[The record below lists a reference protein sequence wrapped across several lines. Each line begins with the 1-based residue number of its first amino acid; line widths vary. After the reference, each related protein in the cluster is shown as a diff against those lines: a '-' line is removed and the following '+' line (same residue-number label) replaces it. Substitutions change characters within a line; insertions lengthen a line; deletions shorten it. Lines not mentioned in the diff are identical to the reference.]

1 MRKLRLPVGVRDVVT
16 KMDKKENVYTPVA
29 SYANLKSAES
39 AIVGSQTVDQLREAL
54 RRFGPQI
61 GYKAFSYIFLDKL
74 TPEAMKPDEAV
85 TEAARMELQG
95 DIHGAHDIYRR
106 VLEVHPGHPIA
117 LAKMQDPADRL
128 VSEIFQSIDRLPRS
142 SN

>member
-1 MRKLRLPVGVRDVVT
+1 M
-16 KMDKKENVYTPVA
+16 PVA
-29 SYANLKSAES
+29 PYIKLKSAES

-54 RRFGPQI
+54 RNFGPQI
-61 GYKAFSYIFLDKL
+61 GYKAFSYIFLGKL

-85 TEAARMELQG
+85 TEAVRMELQG
-95 DIHGAHDIYRR
+95 DIHGARDIYQR

-117 LAKMQDPADRL
+117 IAKIQDPADRL
-128 VSEIFQSIDRLPRS
+128 VSEIFQSVDRLPRN